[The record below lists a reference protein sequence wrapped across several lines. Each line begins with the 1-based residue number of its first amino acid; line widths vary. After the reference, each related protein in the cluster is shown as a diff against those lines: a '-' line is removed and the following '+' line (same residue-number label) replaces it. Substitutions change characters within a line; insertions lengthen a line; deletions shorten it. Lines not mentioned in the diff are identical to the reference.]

1 MRKPALKNKQL
12 FFAIVY
18 LMAKIKVDEKYK
30 KRIERFALVASIV
43 QPIITLPQI
52 IAIYGN
58 QSAKDVSLLT
68 WIGYLVFGI
77 TFLIYGLVFNLKPIW
92 IGQVIWVAMQ
102 TVTVIGILL
111 YS

>member
-1 MRKPALKNKQL
+1 M
-12 FFAIVY
+12 
-18 LMAKIKVDEKYK
+18 
-30 KRIERFALVASIV
+30 KRIERFALIAGIV
-43 QPIITLPQI
+43 QPLITLPQI

-77 TFLIYGLVFNLKPIW
+77 IFLIYGITFKLKPIW
-92 IGQVIWVAMQ
+92 AGQIIWVTMQ
-102 TVTVIGILL
+102 TITVAGILL